1 VGRRTCRTVHGTGR
15 PGPTNWLVSCGD
27 GKQAGGAVADRAE
40 PRILIRRRNWN
51 ANHGRLRGWIAVAV
65 AALAIVVVVVLV
77 AWPR

>member
-1 VGRRTCRTVHGTGR
+1 MEPVAPVPRTGSSRAAMGSKR
-15 PGPTNWLVSCGD
+15 
-27 GKQAGGAVADRAE
+27 GGAVADRAE